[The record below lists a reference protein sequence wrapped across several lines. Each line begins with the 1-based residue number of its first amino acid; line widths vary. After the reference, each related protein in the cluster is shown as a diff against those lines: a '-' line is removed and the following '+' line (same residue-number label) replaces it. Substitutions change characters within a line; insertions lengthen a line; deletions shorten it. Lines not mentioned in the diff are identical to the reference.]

1 MKYIIFSLPA
11 PVGGVV
17 SRYFYFITQEGEQMA
32 KQDSFVGYNQQTG
45 AIERWDARQG
55 AWAETTPGDRRPV
68 ATGDGWHDMTEHE
81 AAALAHVKSNE
92 VQRSEVVGDY
102 RDRAEGF
109 QIATVPIAL
118 AFGVGVLLV
127 SVVGFST
134 PLFSV
139 AALTVFWVS
148 FLLWWLGAYALHMF
162 FSPDGTAFIGAVRGW
177 RYIEREQAER
187 HKRAE
192 AERLHQIEEERRRK
206 QVEAQAIIAR
216 YLPRK
221 GGR

>member
-1 MKYIIFSLPA
+1 
-11 PVGGVV
+11 
-17 SRYFYFITQEGEQMA
+17 MA
-32 KQDSFVGYNQQTG
+32 KQDSFVGYDSKTG
-45 AIERWDARQG
+45 ALERWDARQG
-55 AWAETTPGDRRPV
+55 QWVQTTPGDRHAPAV
-68 ATGDGWHDMTEHE
+68 ASDRHDMTEHE

-109 QIATVPIAL
+109 QLATVPIAL

-148 FLLWWLGAYALHMF
+148 FLAWWLLAYAIHLL

-192 AERLHQIEEERRRK
+192 AERLHQIKEERRRK

>member
-1 MKYIIFSLPA
+1 MGK
-11 PVGGVV
+11 
-17 SRYFYFITQEGEQMA
+17 
-32 KQDSFVGYNQQTG
+32 KDSFVGYNQQTG

-55 AWAETTPGDRRPV
+55 AWVETTPGDKHAP
-68 ATGDGWHDMTEHE
+68 ASTGDGRREMTEHE
-81 AAALAHVKSNE
+81 AAALSHVKSNE
-92 VQRSEVVGDY
+92 IQQSIVTGDY

-109 QIATVPIAL
+109 QLATVPIAV

-148 FLLWWLGAYALHMF
+148 FLLWWLLAYAIHLL
-162 FSPDGTAFIGAVRGW
+162 FSPDGTAFIGAVQGW
-177 RYIEREQAER
+177 AYINREQKER
-187 HKRAE
+187 HKRM
-192 AERLHQIEEERRRK
+192 
-206 QVEAQAIIAR
+206 
-216 YLPRK
+216 K